1 MEKRIA
7 HETSKGERDHCVQGS
22 GIDVGG
28 AECSVNDYDV
38 VSWVGTNKSVLTAG
52 DAGNST
58 ANARAVKPVAASWAV
73 AAL

>member
-1 MEKRIA
+1 MISA
-7 HETSKGERDHCVQGS
+7 
-22 GIDVGG
+22 
-28 AECSVNDYDV
+28 VNDYDV

>member
-1 MEKRIA
+1 VLGGSLVGRRCIA
-7 HETSKGERDHCVQGS
+7 RSWLIS
-22 GIDVGG
+22 PNMIS
-28 AECSVNDYDV
+28 AVNDYDV